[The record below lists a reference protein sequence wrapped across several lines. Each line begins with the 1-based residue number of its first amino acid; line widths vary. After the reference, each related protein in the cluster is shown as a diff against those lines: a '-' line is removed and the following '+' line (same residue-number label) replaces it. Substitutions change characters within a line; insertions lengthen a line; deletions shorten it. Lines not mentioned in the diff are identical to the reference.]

1 MTNTT
6 NLTAAITIS
15 SNKLGIGKTA
25 TATIRFSEA
34 IDASSF
40 TTADLTVGG
49 GVRLSNLRSTD
60 GGSTWEVTLTAPGN
74 PDPANPAITNPG
86 TVRSS
91 TGNQIRVNLAGV
103 TNLAGKAG
111 VGEAVSTVTYD
122 IDARRPS
129 ATITLADSALTAGET
144 TTVTF
149 TFNEPVTGFD
159 ASDVNLSNANG
170 TLGPLTAAADG
181 KTWTATFTPT
191 ANVNDTTNTIS
202 VNLRGVS
209 DLAGNIGTRTT
220 TSANYTV
227 DTRDTIGPTATI
239 TLADSA
245 LTAGETTTVTF
256 TFSEPVSGFDASD
269 VDLSNA
275 NGTLG
280 PLTSNANRTVWT
292 ATFTPTANVNDTT
305 NTIRVNLSGVSGLAG
320 NAGTRTITSAN
331 YTVDTRDTTAPTAT
345 ITLADSL
352 LTAGETTTV
361 TFRFSEPVTGFDASD
376 IDLSDANGTLGPLT
390 PDANRTVWTATFTPT
405 ANASDVTNTIR
416 VNLAGVTD
424 DAGNAA
430 TGIASSDNYFVDTMR
445 PTATITLAD
454 TALTAGETTTV
465 TFRFSTSVTG
475 FDASNVNLSN
485 ANGTLGPLTSNA
497 NHTVWTATFT
507 PTANVNDTTNTIR
520 VNLAGVSGYV
530 GNIDAISAN
539 YSVNTVRPT
548 ATITLADTALTVGES
563 TTVTFTFNEPVNGFD
578 ASDIDLSNANGTLGP
593 LTPDTNR
600 TVWTATFTPTANAS
614 AGANT
619 IRVNLAGVRDV
630 AGNAGTGAAT
640 SANYSVDTR
649 DTAAPTATITL
660 ADTALT
666 AGETTT
672 VTFRFSEPVSGFD
685 ANDINLS
692 NANGS
697 LGPLTPNANRT
708 VWTATFTPT
717 ANASSVTNTILVNLA
732 GVRDDAGNVGTY
744 TASSANYSVDTVR
757 PTATITLADTALTA
771 GETTTVSFRFNEPV
785 SGFDANDIDLSNANG
800 TLGPL
805 TPNANRTVWTA
816 TLTPTAYVNSLAS
829 AIYVNLAGVRDDAGN
844 IGTGSAISAY
854 YSVDTMRPTA
864 TITLADTALAAGE
877 TTTVT
882 FRFSEPV
889 TGFDA
894 SDINLS
900 SANGTLGPLTPNANR
915 TVWTATFTPRV
926 NDNSWA
932 SAIYV
937 NLAGVRNDAGNAG
950 TYTASSAYYTVDT
963 VHPWA
968 TITLAD
974 SALTAGETTPVTF
987 RFNEP
992 VNGFDASDINLS
1004 SANGSLGP
1012 LTPNA
1017 NRTVWTA
1024 TFTPRVND
1032 NSWASAIYVNL
1043 AGVRDDAGNAG
1054 TYIASSAYYS
1064 VDTVRPWATI
1074 TLADTALTAGETTTV
1089 SFRFNEPV
1097 NGFDTSDIDLSDAN
1111 GSLGPLTPNAN
1122 RTVWTATYTP
1132 TANANDTTNT
1142 LRVNLAGVRDD
1153 AGNAGTGSAISAYYS
1168 VDTVRPT
1175 ATITL
1180 ADTALAAGETTTVTF
1195 RFNEPVTGF
1204 DASDIWLG
1212 FACGTL
1218 GPLTPTANRT
1228 VWTATL
1234 TPRDNANSLT
1244 NFIYIYLA
1252 DVSNDAG
1259 NAGTGIV
1266 SCAYYSVDTVRPTAT
1281 ITLADT
1287 ALTAGETTTVTF
1299 RFNEPVNGLDTS
1311 DIDLSNANGT
1321 LGPLTPNA
1329 NRTVWTATF
1338 TPRVNDNSWASAIY
1352 VNLAGVRDDA
1362 GNAGTYTASSAN
1374 YSVDTVRPTATITL
1388 ADSLLTEDE
1397 TTTVTFRFNE
1407 PVNGLDARDIDL
1419 SNANGTLSPLTPNA
1433 NRTVWT
1439 ATYAPTA
1446 GASAGA
1452 NTIRVNLAGVT
1463 DDAGNAGADI
1473 ASSGN
1478 YSVDTMRPMA
1488 TITLADTTLTA
1499 GETTTVTFRF
1509 NEPVTDFDAS
1519 DLSSANGTLGP
1530 LTPNANRTVWTATFT
1545 PTANVSNGANTI
1557 YANLTGV
1564 RDDAGN
1570 TGTYNSPSSAYYSV
1584 DTVRPTATITL
1595 ADTALAAGETTTV
1608 TFRFNEPVTGFD
1620 ANNINLSDAHGTLG
1634 PLTPDANR
1642 TAWTATFTPTANV
1655 SAGANTIRVNFA
1667 GVSDVAGNAGTGAAT
1682 SANYT
1687 VDTRDTSDPTTT
1699 ITLADSLLTVGET
1712 TTVTFRFSEPVTGFD
1727 ASNINLSNANGSL
1740 GPLTPNANRTAWTA
1754 TFTPTADAS
1763 AGTNT
1768 IRINLAGVRNAAGN
1782 AGTGNAISAN
1792 YSVDTM
1798 RPTVTITLA
1807 NKPLIAGETTTV
1819 TFSFNEPVNG
1829 FDASDIWLQSA
1840 YGTLGPLTP
1849 NANRT
1854 AWTATLTTTA
1864 NDHSMLNIIYVFLA
1878 GVTDDAGNAGTDF
1891 AIACYYVDP
1900 PVMLPTMLP
1909 TATITLADT
1918 ALTAG
1923 ETTTV
1928 TFRFNEPVSGF
1939 DTSNIDIRDAN
1950 GTLGP
1955 LTPDA
1960 NRMVWTA
1967 TFTPTANVS
1976 DMTNTIRVAL
1986 SGVRDAAGNISI
1998 GSAISANY
2006 TVNTTRPWATISMSS
2021 LLLFTTSN
2029 PYSNLW
2035 LTTSNPYITVFFEF
2049 SEPVNGFDLSDIVYT
2064 NGALSTPMANAD
2076 RTVWTATLT
2085 PTANTSA
2092 GANTIRVNLAGVTND
2107 AGNAGTGSTDRY
2119 GSTYG
2124 VDTVRPTA
2132 TITLADSALTAGE
2145 TTTVTFRFSEPVSW
2159 FYANDIVCSNG
2170 TLSPLTPM
2178 ENTGCT
2184 VWTASFTPTAN
2195 VYAPTN
2201 AIRVNLAGVRDDYHN
2216 VGTET
2221 AISANYSMDTRP
2233 ANTAGPTATITLAN
2247 PRLAGGESTTVTFA
2261 FGEPVTGFT
2270 RDDAVLTHTN
2280 GTLGEPATHDH
2291 GRTWTATFT
2300 PTANVEND
2308 SNTIGVNLAGVT
2320 NAAGHAGT
2328 GLADSVNYQIDTRA
2342 PVVASAGAQHNSLWI
2357 GYTEGTYLDT
2367 THIPPATAFTVRVD
2381 NVLTAVTAVTVPAQ
2395 RKSVNLTLATPV
2407 ANGQV
2412 VTVAYTDP
2420 TTGNDANA
2428 IQDTAGN
2435 DAASFSAIPVNNRT
2449 PAQQDSASS
2458 ARSAPLTPSN
2468 SPAPSP

>member
-1 MTNTT
+1 M
-6 NLTAAITIS
+6 
-15 SNKLGIGKTA
+15 
-25 TATIRFSEA
+25 
-34 IDASSF
+34 
-40 TTADLTVGG
+40 
-49 GVRLSNLRSTD
+49 
-60 GGSTWEVTLTAPGN
+60 
-74 PDPANPAITNPG
+74 
-86 TVRSS
+86 
-91 TGNQIRVNLAGV
+91 
-103 TNLAGKAG
+103 
-111 VGEAVSTVTYD
+111 
-122 IDARRPS
+122 
-129 ATITLADSALTAGET
+129 
-144 TTVTF
+144 
-149 TFNEPVTGFD
+149 
-159 ASDVNLSNANG
+159 
-170 TLGPLTAAADG
+170 
-181 KTWTATFTPT
+181 
-191 ANVNDTTNTIS
+191 
-202 VNLRGVS
+202 
-209 DLAGNIGTRTT
+209 
-220 TSANYTV
+220 
-227 DTRDTIGPTATI
+227 
-239 TLADSA
+239 
-245 LTAGETTTVTF
+245 
-256 TFSEPVSGFDASD
+256 
-269 VDLSNA
+269 
-275 NGTLG
+275 
-280 PLTSNANRTVWT
+280 
-292 ATFTPTANVNDTT
+292 
-305 NTIRVNLSGVSGLAG
+305 
-320 NAGTRTITSAN
+320 
-331 YTVDTRDTTAPTAT
+331 
-345 ITLADSL
+345 
-352 LTAGETTTV
+352 
-361 TFRFSEPVTGFDASD
+361 
-376 IDLSDANGTLGPLT
+376 
-390 PDANRTVWTATFTPT
+390 
-405 ANASDVTNTIR
+405 
-416 VNLAGVTD
+416 
-424 DAGNAA
+424 
-430 TGIASSDNYFVDTMR
+430 
-445 PTATITLAD
+445 
-454 TALTAGETTTV
+454 
-465 TFRFSTSVTG
+465 
-475 FDASNVNLSN
+475 
-485 ANGTLGPLTSNA
+485 
-497 NHTVWTATFT
+497 
-507 PTANVNDTTNTIR
+507 
-520 VNLAGVSGYV
+520 
-530 GNIDAISAN
+530 
-539 YSVNTVRPT
+539 
-548 ATITLADTALTVGES
+548 
-563 TTVTFTFNEPVNGFD
+563 
-578 ASDIDLSNANGTLGP
+578 
-593 LTPDTNR
+593 
-600 TVWTATFTPTANAS
+600 
-614 AGANT
+614 
-619 IRVNLAGVRDV
+619 
-630 AGNAGTGAAT
+630 
-640 SANYSVDTR
+640 
-649 DTAAPTATITL
+649 
-660 ADTALT
+660 
-666 AGETTT
+666 
-672 VTFRFSEPVSGFD
+672 
-685 ANDINLS
+685 
-692 NANGS
+692 
-697 LGPLTPNANRT
+697 
-708 VWTATFTPT
+708 
-717 ANASSVTNTILVNLA
+717 
-732 GVRDDAGNVGTY
+732 
-744 TASSANYSVDTVR
+744 
-757 PTATITLADTALTA
+757 
-771 GETTTVSFRFNEPV
+771 
-785 SGFDANDIDLSNANG
+785 
-800 TLGPL
+800 
-805 TPNANRTVWTA
+805 
-816 TLTPTAYVNSLAS
+816 
-829 AIYVNLAGVRDDAGN
+829 
-844 IGTGSAISAY
+844 
-854 YSVDTMRPTA
+854 
-864 TITLADTALAAGE
+864 
-877 TTTVT
+877 
-882 FRFSEPV
+882 
-889 TGFDA
+889 
-894 SDINLS
+894 
-900 SANGTLGPLTPNANR
+900 
-915 TVWTATFTPRV
+915 
-926 NDNSWA
+926 
-932 SAIYV
+932 
-937 NLAGVRNDAGNAG
+937 
-950 TYTASSAYYTVDT
+950 
-963 VHPWA
+963 
-968 TITLAD
+968 
-974 SALTAGETTPVTF
+974 
-987 RFNEP
+987 
-992 VNGFDASDINLS
+992 
-1004 SANGSLGP
+1004 
-1012 LTPNA
+1012 
-1017 NRTVWTA
+1017 
-1024 TFTPRVND
+1024 
-1032 NSWASAIYVNL
+1032 
-1043 AGVRDDAGNAG
+1043 
-1054 TYIASSAYYS
+1054 
-1064 VDTVRPWATI
+1064 DTVRPWATI

-1089 SFRFNEPV
+1089 TFRFNEPV
-1097 NGFDTSDIDLSDAN
+1097 TGFDTSDIDLSDAN
-1111 GSLGPLTPNAN
+1111 GALGPLTPNAN
-1122 RTVWTATYTP
+1122 RMIWTATYTP

-1287 ALTAGETTTVTF
+1287 ALTAGETTPVTF
-1299 RFNEPVNGLDTS
+1299 RFSEPVSGLDAS
-1311 DIDLSNANGT
+1311 DIDLSDAHGA

-1329 NRTVWTATF
+1329 NRTVWTATY
-1338 TPRVNDNSWASAIY
+1338 TPTANVSAGANTIR

-1362 GNAGTYTASSAN
+1362 GNAGTYIASSAH

-1388 ADSLLTEDE
+1388 ADSLLTVGE

-1419 SNANGTLSPLTPNA
+1419 SNANGSLGPLTPNA

-1452 NTIRVNLAGVT
+1452 NTIRANLAGVT

-1478 YSVDTMRPMA
+1478 YSVDTMCPMA

-1519 DLSSANGTLGP
+1519 DIDLSSANGTLGP

-1545 PTANVSNGANTI
+1545 PTANVSARNTI
-1557 YANLTGV
+1557 YAKLTGV

-1570 TGTYNSPSSAYYSV
+1570 TGTYNSAYYSV

-1595 ADTALAAGETTTV
+1595 ANTALAAGETTTV
-1608 TFRFNEPVTGFD
+1608 TFRFNEPVNGFD
-1620 ANNINLSDAHGTLG
+1620 ASDIDLSDAHGTLG

-1642 TAWTATFTPTANV
+1642 TAWTAWTATFTPTANV

-1667 GVSDVAGNAGTGAAT
+1667 GVRDVAGNAGTGAAT

-1687 VDTRDTSDPTTT
+1687 MDTRDTSDPTTT

-1712 TTVTFRFSEPVTGFD
+1712 TTVSFHFSEPVTGFD
-1727 ASNINLSNANGSL
+1727 ASDINLSNANGSL

-1754 TFTPTADAS
+1754 TFTPTANVN

-1768 IRINLAGVRNAAGN
+1768 ICVNLAGVRNAAGN

-1798 RPTVTITLA
+1798 GPTATITLA
-1807 NKPLIAGETTTV
+1807 NNSLTAGETTTV

-1829 FDASDIWLQSA
+1829 FDASDIDLWSN
-1840 YGTLGPLTP
+1840 YNTLGPLTP

-1854 AWTATLTTTA
+1854 AWTATLTATWTA
-1864 NDHSMLNIIYVFLA
+1864 NDYSTLNTIHVGLA
-1878 GVTDDAGNAGTDF
+1878 SVTDDAGNAGTDF
-1891 AIACYYVDP
+1891 ARGYYCVNP
-1900 PVMLPTMLP
+1900 SVMLP

-1928 TFRFNEPVSGF
+1928 TFRFNEPVTGF
-1939 DTSNIDIRDAN
+1939 NTSNIDIRDAN

-1986 SGVRDAAGNISI
+1986 AGVRDAAGNISI

-2006 TVNTTRPWATISMSS
+2006 TVDTTRPTVTISMSN

-2035 LTTSNPYITVFFEF
+2035 LTTSNPYSTVFFEF

-2064 NGALSTPMANAD
+2064 NGTLSTPMANAD

-2092 GANTIRVNLAGVTND
+2092 PANTIHVNLAGVTND
-2107 AGNAGTGSTDRY
+2107 AGNAGTGSTGRY
-2119 GSTYG
+2119 GFTYD

-2145 TTTVTFRFSEPVSW
+2145 STTVTFRFSEPVSW

-2178 ENTGCT
+2178 ENTGRT

-2201 AIRVNLAGVRDDYHN
+2201 AIRVNLAGVEDDYLN
-2216 VGTET
+2216 AGTET

-2247 PRLAGGESTTVTFA
+2247 PRLAGGESTPVTFA
-2261 FGEPVTGFT
+2261 FSEPVTGFT
-2270 RDDAVLTHTN
+2270 RDDVVLTDAN
-2280 GTLGEPATHDH
+2280 GALDEPTTHDN
-2291 GRTWTATFT
+2291 GRTWTAAFT
-2300 PTANVEND
+2300 PTANVENS

-2328 GLADSVNYQIDTRA
+2328 GLANSANYQIDTRA
-2342 PVVASAGAQHNSLWI
+2342 PVVARAGAQHNSLWI

-2381 NVLTAVTAVTVPAQ
+2381 NVLTAITTVSVPAQ
-2395 RKSVNLTLATPV
+2395 GSVYLKLATPV

-2435 DAASFSAIPVNNRT
+2435 DAASFSAIPVRNDT
-2449 PAQQDSASS
+2449 PAQQEQDSASS

-2468 SPAPSP
+2468 SPAPSPAPEGPPNQNTQDDRDSDGVPNSA

>member
-49 GVRLSNLRSTD
+49 GVQLSNLRSTD

-181 KTWTATFTPT
+181 RTWTASFTPT

-227 DTRDTIGPTATI
+227 DTRDTTGPTATI

-245 LTAGETTTVTF
+245 LTAGETTPVTF

-292 ATFTPTANVNDTT
+292 ASFTPTANASDTT

-376 IDLSDANGTLGPLT
+376 VDLSNANGTLGPLT
-390 PDANRTVWTATFTPT
+390 PDANRTVWTATFTPR
-405 ANASDVTNTIR
+405 ANASNVMNTIR
-416 VNLAGVTD
+416 VNLASVTD

-507 PTANVNDTTNTIR
+507 PTANVNAEANTIR
-520 VNLAGVSGYV
+520 VNLAGVGGYV
-530 GNIDAISAN
+530 GNVGATSAN

-548 ATITLADTALTVGES
+548 ATITLADSALTVGES

-578 ASDIDLSNANGTLGP
+578 ANDIDLSNANGTLGP
-593 LTPDTNR
+593 LTPNANR

-630 AGNAGTGAAT
+630 AGNAGTGAAN
-640 SANYSVDTR
+640 SANYTVDTR
-649 DTAAPTATITL
+649 DTTAPTATITL

-672 VTFRFSEPVSGFD
+672 VTFRFSEPVTGFD

-692 NANGS
+692 NAHGT
-697 LGPLTPNANRT
+697 LGPLTSGANRT
-708 VWTATFTPT
+708 VWTASFTPT
-717 ANASSVTNTILVNLA
+717 ADVSAGANTILVNLA

-785 SGFDANDIDLSNANG
+785 SGFDAGDIDLSNANG

-805 TPNANRTVWTA
+805 TPDANRTVWTA

-844 IGTGSAISAY
+844 TGTGSAISAY
-854 YSVDTMRPTA
+854 YSVNTVRPTA

-974 SALTAGETTPVTF
+974 SALTAGETTPATF

-992 VNGFDASDINLS
+992 VNGFDASDIDLS

-1097 NGFDTSDIDLSDAN
+1097 NGFDANDIDLSNAN
-1111 GSLGPLTPNAN
+1111 GALGPLTPNAN

-1132 TANANDTTNT
+1132 TANANAGANT

-1195 RFNEPVTGF
+1195 RFNEPVNGF

-1362 GNAGTYTASSAN
+1362 GNAGTYTASSAT

-1388 ADSLLTEDE
+1388 ADSLLTVGE

-1419 SNANGTLSPLTPNA
+1419 SNANGSLGPLTPNA

-1452 NTIRVNLAGVT
+1452 NTIRANLAGVT

-1488 TITLADTTLTA
+1488 TITLADHALIV

-1620 ANNINLSDAHGTLG
+1620 ASNINLSNANGTLG
-1634 PLTPDANR
+1634 PLTPNANR

-1687 VDTRDTSDPTTT
+1687 MDTRDTSDPTTT

-1754 TFTPTADAS
+1754 TFTPTANVN

-1768 IRINLAGVRNAAGN
+1768 ICVNLAGVRNAAGN

-1798 RPTVTITLA
+1798 GPTVTITLA

-1829 FDASDIWLQSA
+1829 FDASDIYLQSA

-1864 NDHSMLNIIYVFLA
+1864 NDHSMLNIIYVNLA
-1878 GVTDDAGNAGTDF
+1878 SVTDDAGNAGTDF

-1900 PVMLPTMLP
+1900 SVMLPTMLP

-2006 TVNTTRPWATISMSS
+2006 TVDTTRPYWVTIFMSNS
-2021 LLLFTTSN
+2021 R
-2029 PYSNLW
+2029 
-2035 LTTSNPYITVFFEF
+2035 LTTSWSHSHSTVIFTFG
-2049 SEPVNGFDLSDIVYT
+2049 EPINGFDLSDIVCT
-2064 NGALSTPMANAD
+2064 NGTLSTPMADAD
-2076 RTVWTATLT
+2076 RRSWTATLT

-2092 GANTIRVNLAGVTND
+2092 PANTIRVNLAGVTND
-2107 AGNAGTGSTDRY
+2107 AGNTGTGTGRY
-2119 GSTYG
+2119 SFTYD

-2145 TTTVTFRFSEPVSW
+2145 STTVTFRFSEPVSGVH
-2159 FYANDIVCSNG
+2159 ANDIVCSNG

-2178 ENTGCT
+2178 ENTGRT

-2201 AIRVNLAGVRDDYHN
+2201 AIRVNLAGVEDDHHN
-2216 VGTET
+2216 DGTET

-2247 PRLAGGESTTVTFA
+2247 TSLAGGESTTVTFA

-2270 RDDAVLTHTN
+2270 RDDVVLSYAN
-2280 GTLGEPATHDH
+2280 GTLGEPTTHDH

-2300 PTANVEND
+2300 PTANVKND
-2308 SNTIGVNLAGVT
+2308 SNAIGVNLAGVT
-2320 NAAGHAGT
+2320 NAAGRAGT
-2328 GLADSVNYQIDTRA
+2328 GLANSVNYQIDTRA
-2342 PVVASAGAQHNSLWI
+2342 PVVYWAMVRDNWLSL
-2357 GYTEGTYLDT
+2357 GYAEETYLDA
-2367 THIPPATAFTVRVD
+2367 THIPPATAFAVRVD
-2381 NVLTAVTAVTVPAQ
+2381 NVLTAITTVSVPAQ

-2428 IQDTAGN
+2428 IQDVAGN
-2435 DAASFSAIPVNNRT
+2435 DAASFSAIPVKNYT
-2449 PAQQDSASS
+2449 PAQQEQDSAAS

-2468 SPAPSP
+2468 SPAPSPAPEGPPN

>member
-1 MTNTT
+1 
-6 NLTAAITIS
+6 
-15 SNKLGIGKTA
+15 
-25 TATIRFSEA
+25 
-34 IDASSF
+34 
-40 TTADLTVGG
+40 
-49 GVRLSNLRSTD
+49 
-60 GGSTWEVTLTAPGN
+60 
-74 PDPANPAITNPG
+74 
-86 TVRSS
+86 
-91 TGNQIRVNLAGV
+91 
-103 TNLAGKAG
+103 
-111 VGEAVSTVTYD
+111 
-122 IDARRPS
+122 
-129 ATITLADSALTAGET
+129 
-144 TTVTF
+144 
-149 TFNEPVTGFD
+149 
-159 ASDVNLSNANG
+159 
-170 TLGPLTAAADG
+170 
-181 KTWTATFTPT
+181 
-191 ANVNDTTNTIS
+191 
-202 VNLRGVS
+202 
-209 DLAGNIGTRTT
+209 
-220 TSANYTV
+220 
-227 DTRDTIGPTATI
+227 
-239 TLADSA
+239 
-245 LTAGETTTVTF
+245 
-256 TFSEPVSGFDASD
+256 
-269 VDLSNA
+269 
-275 NGTLG
+275 
-280 PLTSNANRTVWT
+280 
-292 ATFTPTANVNDTT
+292 
-305 NTIRVNLSGVSGLAG
+305 
-320 NAGTRTITSAN
+320 
-331 YTVDTRDTTAPTAT
+331 
-345 ITLADSL
+345 
-352 LTAGETTTV
+352 
-361 TFRFSEPVTGFDASD
+361 
-376 IDLSDANGTLGPLT
+376 
-390 PDANRTVWTATFTPT
+390 
-405 ANASDVTNTIR
+405 
-416 VNLAGVTD
+416 
-424 DAGNAA
+424 
-430 TGIASSDNYFVDTMR
+430 
-445 PTATITLAD
+445 
-454 TALTAGETTTV
+454 
-465 TFRFSTSVTG
+465 
-475 FDASNVNLSN
+475 NLSN

-520 VNLAGVSGYV
+520 VNLAGVGGYM
-530 GNIDAISAN
+530 GNIGAISAN
-539 YSVNTVRPT
+539 YSVDTVRPT
-548 ATITLADTALTVGES
+548 ATITLADSALTAGET
-563 TTVTFTFNEPVNGFD
+563 TTVTFTFSEPVNGFD
-578 ASDIDLSNANGTLGP
+578 ANDIDLSNANGTLGP
-593 LTPDTNR
+593 LTPTANR
-600 TVWTATFTPTANAS
+600 TVWTATFTPTANVS

-619 IRVNLAGVRDV
+619 IRVNLAGVSDV

-640 SANYSVDTR
+640 SANYTVDTR
-649 DTAAPTATITL
+649 DTTDTTAPTATITL

-672 VTFRFSEPVSGFD
+672 VTFRFNEPVTGFD

-692 NANGS
+692 NANGT
-697 LGPLTPNANRT
+697 LGPLTPDANRT
-708 VWTATFTPT
+708 VWTATYTPT
-717 ANASSVTNTILVNLA
+717 ANVSAGANTILVNLA

-785 SGFDANDIDLSNANG
+785 TGFDTSDIDLSNANG

-805 TPNANRTVWTA
+805 TPSANRTVWTA

-829 AIYVNLAGVRDDAGN
+829 AIYVNLADVRDDAGN
-844 IGTGSAISAY
+844 TGTGSAISAY
-854 YSVDTMRPTA
+854 YSVNTVRPTA

-1004 SANGSLGP
+1004 SANGTLGP
-1012 LTPNA
+1012 LTPNT

-1097 NGFDTSDIDLSDAN
+1097 TGFDASDIDLSDAN

-1122 RTVWTATYTP
+1122 RMIWTATYTP
-1132 TANANDTTNT
+1132 SANVNDTTNT
-1142 LRVNLAGVRDD
+1142 LRVNLTGVRDD

-1180 ADTALAAGETTTVTF
+1180 ADTALTVGETTTVTF
-1195 RFNEPVTGF
+1195 RFNEPVSGF
-1204 DASDIWLG
+1204 DASDI
-1212 FACGTL
+1212 
-1218 GPLTPTANRT
+1218 N
-1228 VWTATL
+1228 
-1234 TPRDNANSLT
+1234 
-1244 NFIYIYLA
+1244 
-1252 DVSNDAG
+1252 
-1259 NAGTGIV
+1259 
-1266 SCAYYSVDTVRPTAT
+1266 
-1281 ITLADT
+1281 
-1287 ALTAGETTTVTF
+1287 
-1299 RFNEPVNGLDTS
+1299 
-1311 DIDLSNANGT
+1311 LSNANGS

-1338 TPRVNDNSWASAIY
+1338 TPTANVSNVTNTIR
-1352 VNLAGVRDDA
+1352 VNLAGVTDDA
-1362 GNAGTYTASSAN
+1362 GNAGTYTASSAY

-1388 ADSLLTEDE
+1388 ANTALTVDE

-1419 SNANGTLSPLTPNA
+1419 SNTNGSLGPLTPNA

-1452 NTIRVNLAGVT
+1452 NTIRANLAGVT

-1488 TITLADTTLTA
+1488 TVTLADRALIV

-1519 DLSSANGTLGP
+1519 DIGLSSADGTLGP

-1545 PTANVSNGANTI
+1545 PTANVSARVNII
-1557 YANLTGV
+1557 YVNFTGV

-1570 TGTYNSPSSAYYSV
+1570 AGTDNSTSNACYSV
-1584 DTVRPTATITL
+1584 NTVRPTATITL
-1595 ADTALAAGETTTV
+1595 ADSALAAGETTPV

-1620 ANNINLSDAHGTLG
+1620 ASDISLSNANGTLG
-1634 PLTPDANR
+1634 PLTPNANR

-1655 SAGANTIRVNFA
+1655 SAGANTIRVNLA
-1667 GVSDVAGNAGTGAAT
+1667 GVRDVAGHAGTGAAT

-1687 VDTRDTSDPTTT
+1687 MDTRDTSDPTTT

-1754 TFTPTADAS
+1754 TFTPTANVS
-1763 AGTNT
+1763 AGANT
-1768 IRINLAGVRNAAGN
+1768 IRVNLAGVRNDAGT

-1807 NKPLIAGETTTV
+1807 NYSPTAGETTTV
-1819 TFSFNEPVNG
+1819 TFSFNEPVHG
-1829 FDASDIWLQSA
+1829 FDASDIHLGSA
-1840 YGTLGPLTP
+1840 YDTLGPLTP

-1854 AWTATLTTTA
+1854 AWTATLTPMT
-1864 NDHSMLNIIYVFLA
+1864 NDHSTPNTIRVGPA
-1878 GVTDDAGNAGTDF
+1878 SVTDDAGNAGTAFDICDYF
-1891 AIACYYVDP
+1891 VNT
-1900 PVMLPTMLP
+1900 PVMWHP
-1909 TATITLADT
+1909 TATITLANT

-1928 TFRFNEPVSGF
+1928 TFRFSEPVTGF
-1939 DTSNIDIRDAN
+1939 DASDIDLSYS

-1967 TFTPTANVS
+1967 TLTPRDNVREV
-1976 DMTNTIRVAL
+1976 TNTIRVNLA
-1986 SGVRDAAGNISI
+1986 GVSDATGNVGT

-2006 TVNTTRPWATISMSS
+2006 TVDTTRPWATISMTNH
-2021 LLLFTTSN
+2021 L
-2029 PYSNLW
+2029 
-2035 LTTSNPYITVFFEF
+2035 LTTSLPYSIVFFEF
-2049 SEPVNGFDLSDIVYT
+2049 SEPINGFDLSDIVYT
-2064 NGALSTPMANAD
+2064 NGTLSTPMADAD
-2076 RTVWTATLT
+2076 RRSWTATLT

-2092 GANTIRVNLAGVTND
+2092 PANTIRVNLAGVTND
-2107 AGNAGTGSTDRY
+2107 AGTAGTGSTFIDV
-2119 GSTYG
+2119 GTTYG

-2145 TTTVTFRFSEPVSW
+2145 STTVTFRFSEPVSG

-2178 ENTGCT
+2178 ENTGRT

-2201 AIRVNLAGVRDDYHN
+2201 AIRVNLAGVEDDYYN
-2216 VGTET
+2216 AGTET

-2233 ANTAGPTATITLAN
+2233 ANTAGPTATITLADTS
-2247 PRLAGGESTTVTFA
+2247 LAGGESTTVTLA
-2261 FGEPVTGFT
+2261 FSEPVTGFT
-2270 RDDAVLTHTN
+2270 RDDVVLTHAN
-2280 GTLGEPATHDH
+2280 GTLGEPTTHDH

-2320 NAAGHAGT
+2320 NAAGRAGT
-2328 GLADSVNYQIDTRA
+2328 GLANSANYQIDTRA
-2342 PVVASAGAQHNSLWI
+2342 PVVAEAGAQHNWLWI
-2357 GYTEGTYLDT
+2357 VYTEGTYLDA

-2435 DAASFSAIPVNNRT
+2435 DAASFSAIPVQNYT
-2449 PAQQDSASS
+2449 PTQQQQDSASW

-2468 SPAPSP
+2468 SPAPSPAPEGPP